1 MNRHLRKITY
11 SLLLGVLLMPC
22 LPLMGKN
29 EHVKDFETWAKL
41 TSKELNELGEQ
52 YYQAEDYEKA
62 LQVFMIICSR
72 YNPSDNEENQR
83 IYTKGFIRSGN
94 AQYQMIA
101 YSSAMDFYLKALRIA
116 ETHHFDDL
124 TGVIYAHIGN
134 IYATNNDFESAVK
147 AYKRA
152 LPYAYEFDNEN
163 LKSMALNN
171 LGGAYYFMGETDSS
185 KHYFHL
191 FETLNFDDPRVVYDI
206 FLNQAL
212 LFSGTDYNDSAV
224 IYAKKA
230 ILEAKANDL
239 PATCIGACHAC
250 IAQFFEE
257 ENQLDSALFYL
268 HLNETIA
275 RETQSN
281 DLLIASVRDLGR
293 IYEKLNKREKALA
306 YKSEYLT
313 ISDSILS
320 QKEFND
326 LKNKQVFYELE
337 RNASTI
343 NSLNAIRMLQR
354 NGLVVLSV
362 ALIVFVILLVILYLQ
377 KKRLKAAW
385 RDLYERN
392 HRQLSDEIRYKQ
404 RIQSLEKSL
413 EKADIKISAL
423 ATLATANQQSLMDE
437 TDPAEETGAKAAVSG
452 GDPAAGAETVTVAS
466 ETAVAADSD
475 KADARAEAGGAGS
488 ETPEEP
494 TGGRKVVVNMAQRD
508 RIARDIMRVME
519 TTEDYCACDYSI
531 DKLAATIDSNARY
544 VSEVINDVFG
554 KNFRA
559 MLNEYRIKMAMIRL
573 SDIEHYGNLTIKAIS
588 ESVGYKSQATFITA
602 FTKFTGLKPGLYQK
616 LAVERHAKGERMD
629 TALTDNETEI

>member
-191 FETLNFDDPRVVYDI
+191 FETLNFKDPRFVYDI
-206 FLNQAL
+206 FLNKAL
-212 LFSGTDYNDSAV
+212 FFSGMSHNDSAK

-230 ILEAKANDL
+230 IQEAKANDL

-404 RIQSLEKSL
+404 RIQALEKSL

-437 TDPAEETGAKAAVSG
+437 TDPAEETGAKAAG
-452 GDPAAGAETVTVAS
+452 
-466 ETAVAADSD
+466 
-475 KADARAEAGGAGS
+475 ARAEAGGAGS
-488 ETPEEP
+488 KTPEEP

-629 TALTDNETEI
+629 TALTETETDI

>member
-1 MNRHLRKITY
+1 MNRYLRKIAY
-11 SLLLGVLLMPC
+11 GLLLGVLFMPC

-29 EHVKDFETWAKL
+29 EHVKDFEMWANL
-41 TSKELNELGEQ
+41 TSKELNELGEK
-52 YYQAEDYEKA
+52 YYQSDDYEKA

-116 ETHHFDDL
+116 ETHKFDDL

-152 LPYAYEFDNEN
+152 IPYAYEFDNEN
-163 LKSMALNN
+163 LKSMVLNN
-171 LGGAYYFMGETDSS
+171 LGGAYYFMGEIDSAE
-185 KHYFHL
+185 HYFRL
-191 FETLNFDDPRVVYDI
+191 FQNLDFNDPRFIYDI
-206 FLNQAL
+206 FLNRAL
-212 LFSGTDYNDSAV
+212 FFSGMNHNDSAKF
-224 IYAKKA
+224 YAKKA
-230 ILEAKANDL
+230 IQEAKANDL
-239 PATCIGACHAC
+239 PATCIGACHSC

-268 HLNETIA
+268 HLNETMA

-293 IYEKLNKREKALA
+293 IYDKLNEREKALT

-362 ALIVFVILLVILYLQ
+362 AMLIFIILIVILYRQ
-377 KKRLKAAW
+377 KRRLKAAW
-385 RDLYERN
+385 SDLYERN
-392 HRQLSDEIRYKQ
+392 HRQLLDETRYKQ
-404 RIQSLEKSL
+404 RIQALEKSL

-423 ATLATANQQSLMDE
+423 ATLATANQQALS
-437 TDPAEETGAKAAVSG
+437 EEAGAAKVAGTADVAGAADAKAADGAGTEAADS
-452 GDPAAGAETVTVAS
+452 DMAGAETAS
-466 ETAVAADSD
+466 AADETDS
-475 KADARAEAGGAGS
+475 AG
-488 ETPEEP
+488 TEEP
-494 TGGRKVVVNMAQRD
+494 TGGRKVVVNTAQRD
-508 RIARDIMRVME
+508 RIARDILRVME

-531 DKLAATIDSNARY
+531 DKLAAAIDSNARY

-629 TALTDNETEI
+629 TALTETEAEI